1 MRTWAEI
8 SFGIVRYVFEAPE
21 APMGQP
27 GIFFCDVT
35 DYDPKPEILD
45 EYNPSTRTF
54 SKPEFSDPNH
64 PKNIEVAWNGVRN
77 TRNTALNLSDYT
89 QMIDFPDKVMQK
101 RYQKYRQELRDLPE
115 KHSSPFGIKFPLEP
129 YRCEIKLTFWEK
141 LQYVW
146 SYIKNGKNIR
156 SR

>member
-21 APMGQP
+21 APLGWP
-27 GIFFCDVT
+27 GVYYHDVT
-35 DYDPKPEILD
+35 DYNPKPEIFD
-45 EYNPSTRTF
+45 EYNSSTQQFT
-54 SKPEFSDPNH
+54 KPESNDPND
-64 PKNIEVAWNGVRN
+64 PVNLRRAWNGVIN

-89 QMIDFPDKVMQK
+89 QMSDFPDKVMQK
-101 RYQKYRQELRDLPE
+101 RYRKYRQELRDIPQNN
-115 KHSSPFGIKFPLEP
+115 SSPYGIKFPLEP
-129 YRCEIKLTFWEK
+129 YRCEIKLTIWER

>member
-21 APMGQP
+21 APLGWP
-27 GIFFCDVT
+27 GVYYHDVT
-35 DYDPKPEILD
+35 DYNPKPEIFD
-45 EYNPSTRTF
+45 EYNPSTQQFT
-54 SKPEFSDPNH
+54 KPESNDPND
-64 PKNIEVAWNGVRN
+64 PGNLRRAWNGVIN

-89 QMIDFPDKVMQK
+89 QMSDFPDKVMQK
-101 RYQKYRQELRDLPE
+101 RYRKYRQELRDIPQNN
-115 KHSSPFGIKFPLEP
+115 SSPYGIKFPLEP
-129 YRCEIKLTFWEK
+129 YRCEIKLTIWER